1 MVRGCV
7 GVCAVIPDY
16 KILSCEECV
25 PESEEGRGAEGGGG
39 NMIG

>member
-25 PESEEGRGAEGGGG
+25 PESEKGEGGGGG

>member
-1 MVRGCV
+1 M

-25 PESEEGRGAEGGGG
+25 PESEKGEGEGGEEVEAT
-39 NMIG
+39 